1 MKSDDFKDRDNV
13 PSPSEPKEVMEGSG
27 ISDDRSHFQNETEGP
42 VPQSESSSI
51 QVEDNPQP
59 EVYQHDKAE
68 PVNYIYAGLYAGFW
82 TRFWAYLL
90 DLIVIGSINRMI
102 INPVFRALDVSLIED
117 GILSP
122 MAIATAVVFYLYFVL
137 MTKYFGQTL
146 GKMVFGLKVVEL
158 DGKGLTWGT
167 VIFRE
172 WIGRFI
178 SATIMVLY
186 VVVAFTKKK
195 QGLHDLFADTTVI
208 YEPR

>member
-1 MKSDDFKDRDNV
+1 MNS
-13 PSPSEPKEVMEGSG
+13 SEPSENRSG
-27 ISDDRSHFQNETEGP
+27 Y
-42 VPQSESSSI
+42 QSETDRPALQSDSGNI
-51 QVEDNPQP
+51 QIQDIP
-59 EVYQHDKAE
+59 EADIYIKGGIE
-68 PVNYIYAGLYAGFW
+68 PENHIYAGLYAGFW

-117 GILSP
+117 GIFSP
-122 MAIATAVVFYLYFVL
+122 MAIATAIVFYLYFVL
-137 MTKYFGQTL
+137 MTKFSGQTL

-158 DGKGLTWGT
+158 DGKGLSWGT

-178 SATIMVLY
+178 SATIMILY

>member
-1 MKSDDFKDRDNV
+1 MNSDDFKERENL
-13 PSPSEPKEVMEGSG
+13 SSQAEAKEDMDSSAT
-27 ISDDRSHFQNETEGP
+27 SDEILHSQAETERP
-42 VPQSESSSI
+42 VTRSESSNLDGQDNRGAEI
-51 QVEDNPQP
+51 HEYAKVESGN
-59 EVYQHDKAE
+59 HL
-68 PVNYIYAGLYAGFW
+68 YAGLYAGFW

-117 GILSP
+117 GIFSP
-122 MAIATAVVFYLYFVL
+122 MAIATAVIFYLYFVL
-137 MTKYFGQTL
+137 MTKFLGQTL

-158 DGKGLTWGT
+158 HGTGLTWGT